1 MEHVEQNMLNNIAG
15 WSQQNSDSRK
25 LLMAKKL
32 ANPVSSTNKLHR
44 RDKGWGKG
52 KRKQD
57 RRKEKEREQTE
68 EI

>member
-25 LLMAKKL
+25 LLMAN
-32 ANPVSSTNKLHR
+32 NPVSSTNKLHG
-44 RDKGWGKG
+44 RDRGWGKG

-57 RRKEKEREQTE
+57 RRKEKEK
-68 EI
+68 

>member
-25 LLMAKKL
+25 LLMAN
-32 ANPVSSTNKLHR
+32 NPVSSTNKLHR
-44 RDKGWGKG
+44 RDNGWGKG

-57 RRKEKEREQTE
+57 RRKEKE
-68 EI
+68 